1 MQAHY
6 PCPDCNGE
14 QFAAFHTCRDYTVS
28 GELFTL
34 ARCRQCQMV
43 ITQQPPPSEKIGSY
57 YKSED
62 YVSHSDTKRGLF
74 FRLYHL
80 ARGWMLQSKR
90 KLVEKYSGK
99 TNGKLLDWGCGTGYF
114 PAAMQQAGWQVQ
126 GIEADEDA
134 RNYARQ
140 KFSLAVF
147 APEKVTQLPDSQYD
161 CISFWHV
168 MEHLH
173 DLRGTIANIERLLAP
188 QGIVVVA
195 LPNQQSYDAWYYG
208 RYWAAWDVP
217 RHLWHFAP
225 QNIERLMAANGFGLL
240 HKQTMPFDPFYVA
253 LLSEKYREKRWGF
266 INGILQGFIS
276 LVKGYLNVNQ
286 SSSVI
291 YVFSRK
297 RQ

>member
-14 QFAAFHTCRDYTVS
+14 KFAAFHTCRDYTVS

-43 ITQQPPPSEKIGSY
+43 ITQQPPVSEKIGSY
-57 YKSED
+57 YKSEN
-62 YVSHSDTKRGLF
+62 YVSHSDTRQGLF
-74 FRLYHL
+74 FRLYHV
-80 ARGWMLQSKR
+80 ARSWMLQSKR
-90 KLVEKYSGK
+90 RLVEKYSGK
-99 TNGKLLDWGCGTGYF
+99 TSGQLLDWGCGTGYF
-114 PAAMQQAGWQVQ
+114 PATMQQAGWQVQ
-126 GIEADEDA
+126 GIEADDDA

-140 KFSLAVF
+140 KFSLAVA
-147 APEKVTQLPDSQYD
+147 APEEVAQLSGKQYD

-173 DLRGTIANIERLLAP
+173 DLQGTIANIERLLAP
-188 QGIVVVA
+188 QGIVVIA

-225 QNIERLMAANGFGLL
+225 QNIERLMAANGFGIL
-240 HKQTMPFDPFYVA
+240 HKQTMPFDPFYVS
-253 LLSEKYREKRWGF
+253 LLSEKYREKRLGF
-266 INGILQGFIS
+266 INGIVQGFIS
-276 LVKGYLNVNQ
+276 LVKGYLNVNR

-297 RQ
+297 K